1 MTIITTDAE
10 LDEIYGAPVQR
21 SVTKELDHISEH
33 YRAYIEAAPFAVIAS
48 AGEAGLDC
56 TPRGDP
62 AGFVAVIDRTT
73 LHLPDRRGNNRIDT
87 LRNLVRDPRVSLL
100 FLIPGIDVT
109 MRVNGRAAI
118 SVDPDLCARYVL
130 QGKAPRTVIIVTVE
144 SAYFQCP
151 KALVRAKLWSPDHH
165 VDRASLPTTGQMLA
179 AVERDG
185 AFAGAA
191 YDENYPA
198 HMERTIS

>member
-62 AGFVAVIDRTT
+62 AGFVAVI
-73 LHLPDRRGNNRIDT
+73 
-87 LRNLVRDPRVSLL
+87 
-100 FLIPGIDVT
+100 
-109 MRVNGRAAI
+109 
-118 SVDPDLCARYVL
+118 
-130 QGKAPRTVIIVTVE
+130 
-144 SAYFQCP
+144 
-151 KALVRAKLWSPDHH
+151 
-165 VDRASLPTTGQMLA
+165 
-179 AVERDG
+179 
-185 AFAGAA
+185 
-191 YDENYPA
+191 
-198 HMERTIS
+198 